1 MPDETTRF
9 VQEEARRLADENR
22 DLRTELLALR
32 ESVRALSKLYYLS
45 QNITRDTDVLK
56 LLSHILDSAMA
67 VLKASDGSLMLVD
80 EQTNELVFAV
90 VRGQTADQ
98 LVGYRLP
105 PGEGIAG
112 WVAANRQPQI
122 VMDVRR
128 DPRFYST
135 VDEAFHFKTRSMVC
149 VPLCLDNGRVLG
161 VIQILNKVSD
171 RPFTQDDL
179 DLMLVVAQLAVT
191 AMHRAERAG
200 EPQPSGGTGPLP
212 APTRL

>member
-9 VQEEARRLADENR
+9 VQEEAKRLGDDNR
-22 DLRTELLALR
+22 DLRTELQALR

-45 QNITRDTDVLK
+45 QNITPDTDVLR
-56 LLSHILDSAMA
+56 LLSHILDSAMQ

-90 VRGQTADQ
+90 VRGEAADR

-105 PGEGIAG
+105 PGQGIAG
-112 WVAANRQPQI
+112 WVAANKQPQI

-128 DPRFYST
+128 DPRFFST
-135 VDEAFHFKTRSMVC
+135 VDEAFHFRTRSMVC

-161 VIQILNKVSD
+161 VIQVLNKVSD

-200 EPQPSGGTGPLP
+200 EPNTGTGPLP
-212 APTRL
+212 APQSL